1 MAGFYGSNRDNRLY
15 YNHMYDIR
23 FTDSQLNDWELSIDD
38 LDDGG
43 TTDATAV
50 PIEIEPLHVAMT
62 DAEIAVALPTWLAE
76 YDTLRA
82 NRVTRYDHL
91 HLAELYNWYT
101 LFLSLLHSGGGTTT
115 DLLQVALGN
124 NATGNY
130 QQMRDMISCGK
141 TIHFLLNQCGLGLLV
156 RPDWFPFACLM
167 SKLYTQAERELLIQS
182 DDFFFS

>member
-23 FTDSQLNDWELSIDD
+23 FTDSQLNDWELSDPIVAIDD

-91 HLAELYNWYT
+91 HLAVYATKMQELYNWYT

-156 RPDWFPFACLM
+156 RPDWLVCPVLHV
-167 SKLYTQAERELLIQS
+167 
-182 DDFFFS
+182 